1 MPRGGLVRPRFVIF
15 TLLLGIAG
23 ITTLIATA
31 RPAVAVFT
39 VSPAS
44 FFFVGLALLVTVLPV
59 RGLRGVSRLDLTPLP
74 LLTMALLYGTA
85 AATVT
90 AWASGAIASLA
101 SPTGKAKSDALRVVF
116 NSSKRSLC
124 VLAAGLLLW
133 GRDPG
138 SGLGELPGWHILAR
152 LLIAHA
158 AYFSISTWLLSFG
171 LWLRDGR
178 NPFQVWRANFRWGA
192 LVSWSTPLGAYL
204 LALFCLRG
212 GFLLIGI
219 LIGVGLLGIYVAR
232 DHVRIYTSFLN
243 LVDALRMARDGNLP
257 HLKGET
263 ERVVDLATR
272 LAQRMKLPR
281 RAVELVER
289 AAMLHN
295 VGYIS
300 VDRDTVL
307 KPAKL
312 TESEMGEIRGH
323 PESGMR
329 ILREVEGLDEVAQIV
344 LNHHESPDGS
354 GYPKGLRLEQI
365 PLEASIVKVAE
376 AYVAMRSE
384 RPHRARPLTHEE
396 ALEVIA
402 DESGRSFDATV
413 AYYLFDLLGRSDLAE
428 RVSGGFGAPRR
439 AELRRRLLP
448 KQSRPVRF
456 LPESPEERILMLK
469 GAGLVA
475 VTTILVV
482 IFGRLRFAGATEGLD
497 ATVSIFFAALLGLA
511 GLRAVRLSWGAYVSA
526 STAIVLPMALLGG
539 PIYAVLF
546 GLGAIG
552 WGLIHEPD
560 KALGKHS
567 RPNPVPKAAS
577 NGGIAGLI
585 KAKARAHRL
594 SPVTS
599 YGLVLSVAGVAS
611 SVTHRLGMRLG
622 SALMQIGLGGWSW
635 DLLGFLFT
643 VTTFYLIETGL
654 MSALLSRDGMHL
666 SPWRLWQRNYLKI
679 FPEPLTYAV
688 CGYAIYLGYGMLGL
702 WATLPLFLFP
712 TFWRHLALLRRVEL
726 VKIKD
731 SLLRAIA
738 KAIDEKDR
746 YTGGHSASVVEL
758 SVAIA
763 REMGMSERFVEE
775 LEEAA
780 IRHDLGKVSW
790 PNQVLRKPARLNEH
804 EEETY
809 KLTHPDV
816 SAEIARRAGSSG
828 SVCDMIKY
836 HHERWDGEGYPH
848 RLKGE
853 EIPVG
858 ARILCVA
865 DSFDAMIHDRWYRRR
880 RMLDDAI
887 EELKRCSGSQF
898 DPQVVGAF
906 MRLTTK
912 IDLEQLVGRVE
923 AEVKITP
930 PLEQLE
936 EQPAERISE
945 VTTQSRA

>member
-1 MPRGGLVRPRFVIF
+1 V
-15 TLLLGIAG
+15 
-23 ITTLIATA
+23 
-31 RPAVAVFT
+31 
-39 VSPAS
+39 
-44 FFFVGLALLVTVLPV
+44 
-59 RGLRGVSRLDLTPLP
+59 
-74 LLTMALLYGTA
+74 LLYGTA
-85 AATVT
+85 PATLS
-90 AWASGAIASLA
+90 AWLTGVVATIAF
-101 SPTGKAKSDALRVVF
+101 PTGRRRGDTLRLVF
-116 NSSKRSLC
+116 NSAKKGLC
-124 VLAAGLLLW
+124 VLAAGLSLW
-133 GRDPG
+133 GTVLA
-138 SGLGELPGWHILAR
+138 SGLDGLLGWRILFR
-152 LLIAHA
+152 LVAAHA
-158 AYFSISTWLLSFG
+158 VYFSISTWLLSIA
-171 LWLRDGR
+171 LWFRDGR
-178 NPFQVWRANFRWGA
+178 NPFQVWRANFGWGA
-192 LVSWSTPLGAYL
+192 LVSWSTPLAAYL
-204 LALFCLRG
+204 LALFYLGG

-219 LIGVGLLGIYVAR
+219 LIGVGLLGIYVVR
-232 DHVRIYTSFLN
+232 DHVGIYTSFLN
-243 LVDALRMARDGNLP
+243 LADALRMARDGNLP

-281 RAVELVER
+281 RSVELVER

-402 DESGRSFDATV
+402 DESGKGFDATV
-413 AYYLFDLLGRSDLAE
+413 AYYLFDLFGRSDLAE

-439 AELRRRLLP
+439 AELRRRLLT
-448 KQSRPVRF
+448 KQSKPVHF

-475 VTTILVV
+475 VTTIFVV

-526 STAIVLPMALLGG
+526 STAIVLPMAVLGG

-552 WGLIHEPD
+552 WGLIHGPD

-567 RPNPVPKAAS
+567 RPDLSPKAS

-599 YGLVLSVAGVAS
+599 YGLVLAVAGVAS
-611 SVTHRLGMRLG
+611 SLTHRLGVRLG
-622 SALMQIGLGGWSW
+622 SALVQSGLGGWSR

-654 MSALLSRDGMHL
+654 MSALLSRDGMQL

-688 CGYAIYLGYGMLGL
+688 CGYAIYLGYGMLGI
-702 WATLPLFLFP
+702 WAALPLFLFP
-712 TFWRHLALLRRVEL
+712 TLWRHLALLRRVEL
-726 VKIKD
+726 VRIKD
-731 SLLRAIA
+731 SLIRAIA
-738 KAIDEKDR
+738 RAIDEKDR
-746 YTGGHSASVVEL
+746 YTGGHSGSVVEL

-828 SVCDMIKY
+828 SVCDMIRY

-898 DPQVVGAF
+898 DPQVVEAF

-930 PLEQLE
+930 PLQQLE

-945 VTTQSRA
+945 VTTQSREHDATSRVSSF